1 MLHAVLDR
9 AVKERLIPETP
20 ARTAP
25 SQRPGSLL
33 SPERGL
39 LPMFYLELVC
49 GLRKG
54 ELVALWW
61 DDLDIQ

>member
-1 MLHAVLDR
+1 MTV
-9 AVKERLIPETP
+9 
-20 ARTAP
+20 
-25 SQRPGSLL
+25 L
-33 SPERGL
+33 SPKQMGAYLEAAQRRGL

-54 ELVALWW
+54 ELVALRW